1 MKLRKFIIALSIIA
15 STCLCRAQEADILD
29 IATLVDQNRYD
40 IALDSLRLMVQRD
53 SLDDAVWYYIGLC
66 HSQMGRGSEAASA
79 FLKAQALDP
88 GNQDYRSYYILD
100 QIGPGE
106 TTNWRQSASANLSR
120 RSRMTFL
127 PFSAFRRLCACRAI
141 WWDISQAYSLS

>member
-100 QIGPGE
+100 QIGLEAMSSWGDYELAAKCFREALEKEPNDIPAMLGLSE
-106 TTNWRQSASANLSR
+106 TM
-120 RSRMTFL
+120 RM
-127 PFSAFRRLCACRAI
+127 
-141 WWDISQAYSLS
+141 QG

>member
-88 GNQDYRSYYILD
+88 GNQDYRSYYILE
-100 QIGPGE
+100 IG
-106 TTNWRQSASANLSR
+106 RAS
-120 RSRMTFL
+120 
-127 PFSAFRRLCACRAI
+127 CRERV
-141 WWDISQAYSLS
+141 

>member
-100 QIGPGE
+100 QIGLEAMSSWGDYELAAKCFRESLEKEPNDIPAILGLSE
-106 TTNWRQSASANLSR
+106 TM
-120 RSRMTFL
+120 RM
-127 PFSAFRRLCACRAI
+127 
-141 WWDISQAYSLS
+141 QGNMVG

>member
-79 FLKAQALDP
+79 FLKAQALDHS
-88 GNQDYRSYYILD
+88 DR
-100 QIGPGE
+100 
-106 TTNWRQSASANLSR
+106 
-120 RSRMTFL
+120 
-127 PFSAFRRLCACRAI
+127 RRLVKP
-141 WWDISQAYSLS
+141 SQIRHPCVDEQGEI